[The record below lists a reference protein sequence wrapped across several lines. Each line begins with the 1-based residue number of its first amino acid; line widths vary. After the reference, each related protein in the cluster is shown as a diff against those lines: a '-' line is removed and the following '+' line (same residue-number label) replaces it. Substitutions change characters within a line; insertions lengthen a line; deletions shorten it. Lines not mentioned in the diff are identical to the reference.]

1 MKDKSKLKVYIS
13 GPMTDKETGRVSEEN
28 IVAFKR
34 ARSLIMK
41 QGYKDVVCP
50 TNVWVCRW
58 PWMYRLLERVVGKE
72 WAYRLVLLYDI
83 ILLLTCD
90 RIYKIPG
97 WRDSRGAN
105 IESCFSYHF
114 HIWFLP
120 TVVRERIDKKLAK
133 AMEKWRENNIQKEL
147 DDEKNH
153 IHSGCGSDADG
164 LQDEGDGGDGH

>member
-1 MKDKSKLKVYIS
+1 
-13 GPMTDKETGRVSEEN
+13 
-28 IVAFKR
+28 
-34 ARSLIMK
+34 
-41 QGYKDVVCP
+41 
-50 TNVWVCRW
+50 
-58 PWMYRLLERVVGKE
+58 MYRLLERVVGKE

-97 WRDSRGAN
+97 WRESRGAN

-120 TVVRERIDKKLAK
+120 TEKRERIDKKLAK

-153 IHSGCGSDADG
+153 IHSSCGSDADG
-164 LQDEGDGGDGH
+164 LQDEGDGGDGD